1 MLVAPLA
8 GKARQ
13 AVHLAER
20 RINVYE
26 GSVRSGKTVAS
37 LLTWLRFVRQGPAGN
52 LVMVGRTERTLKRN
66 VIDPLVEMLGPERA
80 RHVRGEGE
88 LHLLGR
94 RVYLAGA
101 NDDRAQDRIAGL
113 TLAGAY
119 VDEATL
125 IPEGFWSMLLTRL
138 SVEGARCFATANPD
152 HPGHWLKAGYLDRAT
167 THLDAAGHLVTHD
180 GPGRLDLARF
190 TFRLADN
197 PHLPAAYLAALE
209 AEFTGLWYRRYIAG
223 EWVQAEG
230 AIFDAFDPAVHV
242 IDELPTD
249 DGGRTDVERWVVAVD
264 YGTVNPFAALL
275 LGTSEHHRTVYVA
288 AEWRHDSRAERRQL
302 TDAEYS
308 TRLHDWLAGETGRPD
323 GATLIDALIVDPSA
337 SSFIAQCWRD
347 GWPRVRRADN
357 TVGDGIRDMA
367 TLLAA
372 GRLRIHRSCVGLV
385 GELPGYV
392 WDPRPARDGSER
404 PLKADD
410 HSVDAC
416 RYGVRAL
423 RRWWRHWLTAPLHDT
438 ADTADVT
445 ADAA

>member
-66 VIDPLVEMLGPERA
+66 VIDPLVEMLGPARA

-138 SVEGARCFATANPD
+138 SVEGARCFATANPA
-152 HPGHWLKAGYLDRAT
+152 HPGHWLKAGYLDRAAVW
-167 THLDAAGHLVTHD
+167 LRGD
-180 GPGRLDLARF
+180 GQLEQHQGDQDRLDLARVSW
-190 TFRLADN
+190 RLDDN
-197 PHLPAAYLAALE
+197 PHLPAAYRAALE
-209 AEFTGLWYRRYIAG
+209 AEFSGLWYRRYVAG

-230 AIFDAFDPAVHV
+230 AVYSMFDPEAHV
-242 IDELPTD
+242 VDELPVD
-249 DGGRTDVERWVVAVD
+249 DGGRTDVDRWVVAID
-264 YGTVNPFAALL
+264 YGTVAPFAALL
-275 LGTSEHHRTVYVA
+275 VGVSEHHRMVFVA
-288 AEWRHDSRAERRQL
+288 GEWRHDSKAARRQL

-308 TRLHDWLAGETGRPD
+308 AALQDWLAAETGRVD
-323 GATLIDALIVDPSA
+323 AAGLIDALVVDPSA
-337 SSFIAQCWRD
+337 SSFVAQLWRD
-347 GWPRVRRADN
+347 GWPHVRHADN
-357 TVGDGIRDMA
+357 TVADGIRDVA
-367 TLLAA
+367 SLLAA
-372 GRLRIHRSCVGLV
+372 GRLKIHRSCVGLLN
-385 GELPGYV
+385 ELPGYT
-392 WDPRPARDGSER
+392 WDPKPGRDGKER
-404 PLKADD
+404 PRKADD
-410 HSVDAC
+410 HSIDSL
-416 RYGVRAL
+416 RYGTRAL
-423 RRWWRHWLTAPLHDT
+423 RRWWRHWLTAPLH
-438 ADTADVT
+438 TADV
-445 ADAA
+445 DAGAA

>member
-66 VIDPLVEMLGPERA
+66 VIDPLVEMLGPARA

-138 SVEGARCFATANPD
+138 SVEGARCFATANPA
-152 HPGHWLKAGYLDRAT
+152 HPGHWLKAGYLDRAAVW
-167 THLDAAGHLVTHD
+167 LRGD
-180 GPGRLDLARF
+180 GQLEQHQGDQDRLDLARVSW
-190 TFRLADN
+190 RLDDN
-197 PHLPAAYLAALE
+197 PHLPAAYRAALE
-209 AEFTGLWYRRYIAG
+209 AEFSGLWYRRYVAG

-230 AIFDAFDPAVHV
+230 AVYSMFDPEAHV
-242 IDELPTD
+242 VDELPVD
-249 DGGRTDVERWVVAVD
+249 DGGRTDVDRWVVAVD

-275 LGTSEHHRTVYVA
+275 LGVSEQHRCVYVA
-288 AEWRHDSRAERRQL
+288 AEWRHDSRAARRQL

-308 TRLHDWLAGETGRPD
+308 TRLREWLAVETGRPD
-323 GATLIDALIVDPSA
+323 GAALIDALVVDPSA
-337 SSFIAQCWRD
+337 SSFITQLWRD
-347 GWPRVRRADN
+347 DWPHVRHADN
-357 TVGDGIRDMA
+357 TVADGIRDVA
-367 TLLAA
+367 SLLAA
-372 GRLRIHRSCVGLV
+372 GRLKIHRSCVGLLN
-385 GELPGYV
+385 ELPGYT
-392 WDPRPARDGSER
+392 WDPKPGRDGKER
-404 PLKADD
+404 PRKADD
-410 HSVDAC
+410 HSIDSL
-416 RYGVRAL
+416 RYGTRAL
-423 RRWWRHWLTAPLHDT
+423 RRWWRHWLTAPLH
-438 ADTADVT
+438 TADV
-445 ADAA
+445 DAEAA

>member
-37 LLTWLRFVRQGPAGN
+37 LLAWLRFVRQGPAGN

-66 VIDPLVEMLGPERA
+66 VIDPLVEMLGPARA

-125 IPEGFWSMLLTRL
+125 VPEGFWSMLLTRL

-152 HPGHWLKAGYLDRAT
+152 HPGHWLKAGYLDRAAVW
-167 THLDAAGHLVTHD
+167 LRGD
-180 GPGRLDLARF
+180 GQLEQHQGDQDRLDLARVS
-190 TFRLADN
+190 FRLDDN
-197 PHLPAAYLAALE
+197 PHLPAAYRAALE
-209 AEFTGLWYRRYIAG
+209 AEFSGLWYRRYVAG

-230 AIFDAFDPAVHV
+230 AVYSMFDPELHV
-242 IDELPTD
+242 VDELPVD
-249 DGGRTDVERWVVAVD
+249 DGGRTDVDRWVVAID
-264 YGTVNPFAALL
+264 YGTVAPFAALL
-275 LGTSEHHRTVYVA
+275 VGVSEHHRMVFVA
-288 AEWRHDSRAERRQL
+288 AEWRHDSRAARRQL

-308 TRLHDWLAGETGRPD
+308 TRLREWLAVETGRPD
-323 GATLIDALIVDPSA
+323 GAALIDALVVDPSA
-337 SSFIAQCWRD
+337 SSFIAQLWRD
-347 GWPRVRRADN
+347 GWPHVRHADN
-357 TVGDGIRDMA
+357 TVADGIRDVA
-367 TLLAA
+367 SLLAA
-372 GRLRIHRSCVGLV
+372 GRLKIHRSCTGLL
-385 GELPGYV
+385 GELPGYT
-392 WDPRPARDGSER
+392 WDPKPGRDGKER
-404 PLKADD
+404 PRKADD
-410 HSVDAC
+410 HSADAL
-416 RYGVRAL
+416 RYGARGL
-423 RRWWRHWLTAPLHDT
+423 RRWWRHWLTAPI
-438 ADTADVT
+438 ADLDEAE
-445 ADAA
+445 AA

>member
-1 MLVAPLA
+1 MVEPLV
-8 GKARQ
+8 GKAARAAQ
-13 AVHLAER
+13 ASTA
-20 RINVYE
+20 RINVFE
-26 GSVRSGKTVAS
+26 GSVRSGKTISS
-37 LLTWLRFVRQGPAGN
+37 LLAWLRFVREGPAGN

-88 LHLLGR
+88 LWLLGR

-138 SVEGARCFATANPD
+138 SVEGARCLATANPA
-152 HPGHWLKAGYLDRAT
+152 HPGHWLKAGYLDRAAVWLRGDGQLEQ
-167 THLDAAGHLVTHD
+167 HHD
-180 GPGRLDLARF
+180 EPGRLDLARF
-190 TFRLADN
+190 SFRLADN
-197 PHLPAAYLAALE
+197 PHLGAAYLAALE

-230 AIFDAFDPAVHV
+230 AVFDCFDPARHV
-242 IDELPTD
+242 VDELPVD

-275 LGTSEHHRTVYVA
+275 VGVSEHHRTVYVA
-288 AEWRHDSRAERRQL
+288 AEWRHDSRVARRQL

-308 TRLHDWLAGETGRPD
+308 TRLRDWLAVETGRAD
-323 GATLIDALIVDPSA
+323 GASRVDALVVDPSA

-347 GWPRVRRADN
+347 GWPNVRRADN
-357 TVGDGIRDMA
+357 TVGDGIRDVA
-367 TLLAA
+367 ALFAA
-372 GRLRIHRSCVGLV
+372 GRLRIHRSCVGLL

-392 WDPRPARDGSER
+392 WDSKPARDGSER
-404 PLKADD
+404 PVKADD
-410 HSVDAC
+410 HSVDSL
-416 RYGVRAL
+416 RYGCRAL

-438 ADTADVT
+438 TDV
-445 ADAA
+445 DAEAA